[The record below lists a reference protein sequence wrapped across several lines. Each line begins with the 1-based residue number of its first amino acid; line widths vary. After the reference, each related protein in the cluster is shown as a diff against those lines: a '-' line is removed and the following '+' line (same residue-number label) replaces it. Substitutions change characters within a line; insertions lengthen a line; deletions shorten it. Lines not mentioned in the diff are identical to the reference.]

1 MSMMR
6 LIAWFLL
13 CCALSSCGGG
23 GGGLLAGG
31 EWVGTGGTG
40 ISMGTVT
47 GFGSMVIDGK
57 SYNSASPLYYTQ
69 SSLSDAAPGLPSD
82 VNLGSQVQMELDAQ
96 GNPST
101 VTIAPELVGAVSAA
115 DASGFSVNGV
125 RVKFNNQA
133 SAGPLTYFSGLQG
146 PASVSNGMQVAVSGA
161 WGVDASGTPG
171 VQATLV
177 ERLPDSNTVLRTSG
191 VVSSLDSSAR
201 SFVLSGLTV
210 SYSASTQLLPAQ
222 SALANGAFVKVW
234 SNQSLTNGGTTLFAG
249 IVRVRALV
257 GRTGSV
263 QLSGLVSQLS
273 GSSFKISGVPINA
286 SASSLAASVAA
297 LARGQYVT
305 VNGQITAATGTVVAS
320 AISSYASQPVRTE
333 IHGTVTGYTGLRSF
347 FVRGVPVDATSA
359 QFVNGDSAAALVDGV
374 YVDLVG
380 AVGVSSS
387 NVVVASTLAI
397 VGQQAPTGKSVVY
410 RGLVR
415 QFVAS
420 DQPFVL
426 ARNVNGVE
434 LLQGVTLASNVSYSN
449 GTASQLANN
458 VGIELEATQ
467 NANGL
472 SGYSVNF
479 IGSGPGPGPGGVQP
493 VLVRGRLDGF
503 TATTLQV
510 AGLLIQRNGVSPQG
524 VLGNGVPV
532 EVWVSVQG
540 GSLLA
545 QSITVKN

>member
-1 MSMMR
+1 MSMVR
-6 LIAWFLL
+6 LIAWSLL
-13 CCALSSCGGG
+13 CWALGSCGGG
-23 GGGLLAGG
+23 SSVAGG
-31 EWVGTGGTG
+31 EGVGTGGTG
-40 ISMGTVT
+40 ISAGTVT
-47 GFGSMVIDGK
+47 GFGSVVIDGK
-57 SYNSASPLYYTQ
+57 SYNSASPLYYAQ
-69 SSLSDAAPGLPSD
+69 SSLSDAAPALPGD
-82 VNLGSQVQMELDAQ
+82 VNLGSQVQIELDAQ

-101 VTIAPELVGAVSAA
+101 VTIAPDLVGAVAA
-115 DASGFSVNGV
+115 VDASGFSVNGV
-125 RVKFNNQA
+125 RVQFNNLA

-161 WGVDASGTPG
+161 YGVDTSGTPW

-177 ERLPDSNTVLRTSG
+177 ERLPDSNPILRTSG
-191 VVSSLDSSAR
+191 VVRSLDSNAR
-201 SFVLSGLTV
+201 SFVLGGMTVRYGALTPV
-210 SYSASTQLLPAQ
+210 LPAQ
-222 SALANGAFVKVW
+222 SVLANGAFVKVW
-234 SNQSLTNGGTTLFAG
+234 SNQSLSNGGSTLVAG
-249 IVRVRALV
+249 IVRVRSLV

-273 GSSFKISGVPINA
+273 GSSFQISGIPIDA
-286 SASSLAASVAA
+286 SASSLATSVAA
-297 LARGQYVT
+297 LASGQYAT

-320 AISSYASQPVRTE
+320 AIRSYASQPVRTQ
-333 IHGTVTGYTGLRSF
+333 IQGTITGYTGVGSF

-359 QFVNGDSAAALVDGV
+359 QFLGGASAASLADGV

-380 AVGVSSS
+380 TVGASTS
-387 NVVVASTLAI
+387 NVVVASTLAVI
-397 VGQQAPTGKSVVY
+397 GQQAPTGRSVIY
-410 RGLVR
+410 RGVVR

-426 ARNVNGVE
+426 VRKVNGVDVLE
-434 LLQGVTLASNVSYSN
+434 SVTLASNVSYSN
-449 GTASQLANN
+449 GTASQLANA

-467 NANGL
+467 NVSGL
-472 SGYSVNF
+472 TGYSVNF
-479 IGSGPGPGPGGVQP
+479 IGTGPGASGGVQP

-532 EVWVSVQG
+532 EVWVTVQG

-545 QSITVKN
+545 QSIEVKN